1 MTAHSPY
8 QPLLTSSTLPWGTWI
23 SDIIESNKRKDKYT
37 CLLKGNLFYSGDD
50 LRFAKEQWHISYEF
64 TEKKKAAT
72 VSSLIEGK
80 WIGYKFVVYNI
91 EENDDNDGKN
101 NNDGKKTVV
110 KTENWLDMDNTGKD
124 WVKETNILMM
134 VDGDV
139 KVKNV
144 AEKQQTR

>member
-1 MTAHSPY
+1 
-8 QPLLTSSTLPWGTWI
+8 
-23 SDIIESNKRKDKYT
+23 
-37 CLLKGNLFYSGDD
+37 
-50 LRFAKEQWHISYEF
+50 
-64 TEKKKAAT
+64 
-72 VSSLIEGK
+72 
-80 WIGYKFVVYNI
+80 VYNI

-110 KTENWLDMDNTGKD
+110 KMENWLDMDNTGKD

-134 VDGDV
+134 VDGEI